1 MTNISTTTK
10 CQISGTLEKIIYKN
24 EENGFIVFSLQV
36 NSQKTIT
43 VSGKQVFLNEGEL
56 LEIEGEWVNH
66 TKFGRQFKAQKIR
79 ISLPS
84 STEGIKKY
92 LGSSLIKGIGPQSID
107 LLQAIGGSNRA
118 VYLKTGIY
126 CPETKSVQLQMG
138 SDDGIK
144 VWINGKPVHANNVV
158 RGMSIGEDKAGAKLE
173 KGWNTFLVKI
183 CQGSGDWALSL
194 RVCEPE
200 GSPLEG
206 MRVDIN
212 KPQ

>member
-92 LGSSLIKGIGPQSID
+92 LGSSLIKGIGPKFAEKLVS
-107 LLQAIGGSNRA
+107 RFKE
-118 VYLKTGIY
+118 KTLEVIEKT
-126 CPETKSVQLQMG
+126 PDQLFEVEG
-138 SDDGIK
+138 
-144 VWINGKPVHANNVV
+144 
-158 RGMSIGEDKAGAKLE
+158 IGEK
-173 KGWNTFLVKI
+173 
-183 CQGSGDWALSL
+183 
-194 RVCEPE
+194 RV
-200 GSPLEG
+200 
-206 MRVDIN
+206 
-212 KPQ
+212 